1 MPFVTIAMF
10 EGRTIEQKKQLAWD
24 ITDAVMKLGVPAE
37 SVHVLIQD
45 VPRQNWA
52 DAGKLASE
60 R

>member
-10 EGRTIEQKKQLAWD
+10 EGRTIEQKKQLARE

-37 SVHVLIQD
+37 SVQVLIQD